1 MKTLKVLALVS
12 LLALASFVPA
22 FAQTIDLTNTQ
33 ASVVITGNVPQILK
47 AVLNL
52 TDLDLDLQLGGT
64 ETLGDVTLISN
75 KIGGYSLTVSS
86 TNGGKLEG
94 TDAGNVDVFPYT
106 FIFDGTAFDLATGN
120 FVFSDTVKTS
130 KAGNTK
136 TVEVSFTGYDDRA
149 DMVNA
154 DTYSDTLVF
163 TIAAN

>member
-12 LLALASFVPA
+12 LIALASFVPA
-22 FAQTIDLTNTQ
+22 FAQVIDLTNTQ

-47 AVLNL
+47 AVINL

-75 KIGGYSLTVSS
+75 KIGGYSLTVAS
-86 TNGGKLEG
+86 TNGGKLAG
-94 TDAGNVDVFPYT
+94 SAGNVDTFPYT
-106 FIFDGTAFDLATGN
+106 FIFGGTSFDLGSGN
-120 FVFSDTVKTS
+120 YVFSDTVKTS

-154 DTYSDTLVF
+154 DTYSDTLTF

>member
-12 LLALASFVPA
+12 LIALVSFVPA

-64 ETLGDVTLISN
+64 ELLGDVTLISN
-75 KIGGYSLTVSS
+75 RIGGYSLSVAS
-86 TNGGKLEG
+86 TNGGKLMG
-94 TDAGNVDVFPYT
+94 DDVGNVDNFPYT
-106 FIFDGTAFDLATGN
+106 FIFGGTPFDLSTGN
-120 FVFSDTVKTS
+120 YVFSDTVKTT

-136 TVEVSFTGYDDRA
+136 TVEVSFTGYDDRP

-154 DTYSDTLVF
+154 DTYSDTLTF